1 MNAQLYRLAVLALA
15 CAGYARL
22 ATAQDHSQHREPQA
36 PAGHEHETHEH
47 ATPAPEEHE
56 PETHPPDTQPPA
68 MDHAA
73 MGHTMPPAAG
83 EPREPIPVLT
93 EVDRAAAFPAVA
105 GHAAHDSG
113 VFGFAQLSR
122 FEGWNADEGT
132 GLLWDGQGWIGGD
145 LDKLWLRTEGERVDD
160 TTQAADVEL
169 LYGRAVAR
177 WWDVVAGVRH
187 DFDPGPSRTWVAIG
201 IVGLAPQKV
210 EVETTVYLGESGRAA
225 AQLEVE
231 YEMLLTNRLIL
242 QPLFELNVSSKDDL
256 ERGFGSG
263 VTTAEASLRLR
274 YEITRQFAPYLGLVY
289 ERAYG
294 ETADFRRTEGEDVDD
309 TRVVGGLRLWF

>member
-1 MNAQLYRLAVLALA
+1 MNVQLARLVFLSLACVGCVGLAV
-15 CAGYARL
+15 
-22 ATAQDHSQHREPQA
+22 AQDHSQPQA
-36 PAGHEHETHEH
+36 PAGNEHETHEH
-47 ATPAPEEHE
+47 QTPAPEEHE
-56 PETHPPDTQPPA
+56 PETDAPEMQQPA
-68 MDHAA
+68 MDHATT
-73 MGHTMPPAAG
+73 GHTMSHAPGAL
-83 EPREPIPVLT
+83 REPIPVLT
-93 EVDRAAAFPAVA
+93 ESDRAAAFPAVA

-113 VFGFAQLSR
+113 VFGLAQLSR

-132 GLLWDGQGWIGGD
+132 GLLWDGQGWMGGD

-160 TTQAADVEL
+160 TTEAADIEL

-187 DFDPGPSRTWVAIG
+187 DFDPGPSRAWVAIG
-201 IVGLAPQKV
+201 IVGLAPQKF
-210 EVETTVYLGESGRAA
+210 EVEATAYLGESGRAA

-231 YEMLLTNRLIL
+231 YDMLLTNRLIL
-242 QPLFELNVSSKDDL
+242 QPLLELNASSQDDP
-256 ERGFGSG
+256 ERGLGSG
-263 VTTAEASLRLR
+263 VTTVEASLRLR

-309 TRVVGGLRLWF
+309 TRVVAGLRVWF